1 MKILIEL
8 EFDDYD
14 NEELTDQYVKD
25 SVYSYLLELINDN
38 NLDYTIE
45 G

>member
-1 MKILIEL
+1 MKVLIEL
-8 EFDDYD
+8 EFNDYD
-14 NEELTDQYVKD
+14 NENLSDDYVKE
-25 SVYSYLLELINDN
+25 SVYTYLKELINDD